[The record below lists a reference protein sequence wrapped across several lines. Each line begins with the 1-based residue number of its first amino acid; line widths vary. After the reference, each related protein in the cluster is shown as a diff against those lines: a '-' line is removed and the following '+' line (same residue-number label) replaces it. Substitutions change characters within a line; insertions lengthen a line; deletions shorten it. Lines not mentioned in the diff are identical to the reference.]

1 MLATLRKPVIV
12 KSAMSHKLH
21 IHSEQRALRWA
32 LFGSIGFVTLALTFA
47 LLTRSDAILFDGI
60 YSLIAFCVALLTL
73 KVSRLAERPDDER
86 FHFGYTSMEPV
97 LNLFKALFILVACTW
112 ACIEAIKR
120 LMLGGN
126 PAEYGLAT
134 LYGAAATIGCLL
146 VAWLMARAG
155 RQTRSDLVAVES
167 RTWLV
172 DGLLSAAVFAGFF
185 CAWLLDGSAWAH
197 YAPVVDPLLL
207 IAIVIVALP
216 VPLGILRDSMREILW
231 MAPPEP
237 LVNDIEEQ
245 LLATL
250 ADVSYDMVEVR
261 VTKRGRNTYL
271 LVHVVVSED
280 FRIQS
285 VADLDV
291 IRNRSEAVLK
301 AWRPELVMDMLF
313 VRDPALA
320 D

>member
-1 MLATLRKPVIV
+1 
-12 KSAMSHKLH
+12 MSHKLH
-21 IHSEQRALRWA
+21 VHSEQRALRWA
-32 LFGSIGFVTLALTFA
+32 LIGSLGFIALALTFA
-47 LLTRSDAILFDGI
+47 LFTRSDAILFDGI

-73 KVSRLAERPDDER
+73 KVARLAERPDDDR
-86 FHFGYTSMEPV
+86 FHFGYTSMEPA

-112 ACIEAIKR
+112 ACVEAVKR

-134 LYGAAATIGCLL
+134 VYGAAATVGCLL

-172 DGLLSAAVFAGFF
+172 DGLLSAAVFAGFLF
-185 CAWLLDGSAWAH
+185 AWLLEGSSWAH

-207 IAIVIVALP
+207 IAIVVVALP
-216 VPLGILRDSMREILW
+216 VPLGILRDSLREILW

-237 LVNDIEEQ
+237 LVQDIEQ
-245 LLATL
+245 NLLDSL
-250 ADVSYDMVEVR
+250 ADVDTDRVEVR

-271 LVHVVVSED
+271 LVHVVVGEN
-280 FRIQS
+280 FRLAS
-285 VADLDV
+285 VADLDA
-291 IRNRSEAVLK
+291 IRHRSETALK
-301 AWRPELVMDMLF
+301 TWRPEIVMDMLF
-313 VRDPALA
+313 VRDGSLA

>member
-1 MLATLRKPVIV
+1 MQLLAKNPHMRIIYIMLN
-12 KSAMSHKLH
+12 
-21 IHSEQRALRWA
+21 
-32 LFGSIGFVTLALTFA
+32 IGFGHTVIHRPRPGAPGRAPLA
-47 LLTRSDAILFDGI
+47 G
-60 YSLIAFCVALLTL
+60 
-73 KVSRLAERPDDER
+73 RPDDDR

-112 ACIEAIKR
+112 AAIEAVKR

-134 LYGAAATIGCLL
+134 IYGAAATVGCLL

-172 DGLLSAAVFAGFF
+172 DGLLSAAVFLGFLL
-185 CAWLLDGSAWAH
+185 AWWLDGSPWAH

-207 IAIVIVALP
+207 IAIVTVALP
-216 VPLGILRDSMREILW
+216 VPLAILRDSMREILW

-237 LVNDIEEQ
+237 LVNDIEQQ

-250 ADVSYDMVEVR
+250 VDVSYDRVEVR
-261 VTKRGRNTYL
+261 ITKRGRNTYL

-280 FRIQS
+280 FHIQS
-285 VADLDV
+285 IVELDT
-291 IRNRSEAVLK
+291 IRQRSAGVLK
-301 AWRPELVMDMLF
+301 AWRPEIVMDMLF
-313 VRDPALA
+313 VRDPSLA

>member
-1 MLATLRKPVIV
+1 
-12 KSAMSHKLH
+12 MSHQLH

-32 LFGSIGFVTLALTFA
+32 LFGSIGFIVLALTFA

-73 KVSRLAERPDDER
+73 KVARLAERPDDDR
-86 FHFGYTSMEPV
+86 FHFGYTSMEPA

-112 ACIEAIKR
+112 ACVEAIKR

-134 LYGAAATIGCLL
+134 IYGAIATAGCLL
-146 VAWLMARAG
+146 VAFLMVRAG
-155 RQTRSDLVAVES
+155 RQTRSGLVAVES
-167 RTWLV
+167 QTWLV
-172 DGLLSAAVFAGFF
+172 DGLLSAAVFAGFLL
-185 CAWLLDGSAWAH
+185 AWWLEDSAWAH

-207 IAIVIVALP
+207 IAIVIFALP

-237 LVNDIEEQ
+237 MVTEIEQQ

-250 ADVSYDMVEVR
+250 AEVACDRVEVR
-261 VTKRGRNTYL
+261 ITKRGRNTYL

-280 FRIQS
+280 FRLHS
-285 VADLDV
+285 VAELDA
-291 IRNRSEAVLK
+291 IRYRSDAVLK
-301 AWRPELVMDMLF
+301 AWRPEIVMDMLF
-313 VRDPALA
+313 VQDASLA

>member
-1 MLATLRKPVIV
+1 
-12 KSAMSHKLH
+12 MSHKLH
-21 IHSEQRALRWA
+21 VHSEQRALRWA
-32 LFGSIGFVTLALTFA
+32 LFGSVGFVVLALTFA

-73 KVSRLAERPDDER
+73 KVARLAERPDDDR
-86 FHFGYTSMEPV
+86 FHFGYTSMEPA
-97 LNLFKALFILVACTW
+97 LNLFKSLFILVACTW
-112 ACIEAIKR
+112 ACIEAVKR
-120 LMLGGN
+120 LMVGGN
-126 PAEYGLAT
+126 PAAYGLAT
-134 LYGAAATIGCLL
+134 VYGAAATLGCLL

-172 DGLLSAAVFAGFF
+172 DGLLSAAVFIGFLL
-185 CAWLLDGSAWAH
+185 AWWLEGSPWAR

-231 MAPPEP
+231 MPPP
-237 LVNDIEEQ
+237 GSLADDIEQQ

-250 ADVSYDMVEVR
+250 AKVAYDRVEVR
-261 VTKRGRNTYL
+261 ITKRGRNTYL
-271 LVHVVVSED
+271 LVHIVVSEG
-280 FRIQS
+280 FKIQS
-285 VADLDV
+285 IADLDA
-291 IRNRSEAVLK
+291 IRHHSEAVLK
-301 AWRPELVMDMLF
+301 AWHPEIVMDMLF
-313 VRDPALA
+313 VRDAALA